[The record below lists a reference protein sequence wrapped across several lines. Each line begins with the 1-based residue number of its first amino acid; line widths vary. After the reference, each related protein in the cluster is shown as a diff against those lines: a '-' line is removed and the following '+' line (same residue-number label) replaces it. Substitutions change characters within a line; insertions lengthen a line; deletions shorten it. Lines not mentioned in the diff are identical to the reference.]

1 MRTRTK
7 LRLVRLVQA
16 PLTAA
21 MRFAGS
27 GPIIGARRMGINWIL
42 DLREGIDFSIW
53 LLGAFERPVRNAYR
67 RLVRPG
73 MVALDVGAN
82 IGAHTLPL
90 AKLVGKEGLVVA
102 FEPAA
107 WAFDK
112 LRANIA
118 ANPELSGR
126 IKIHQTMLLC
136 SEDAVVPPVIDAS
149 WPITPSEEVRA
160 DLRSAGKSTKGAVGM
175 TLDRYMESTGP
186 GRVDF
191 IKLDVD
197 GYESDVLRGAQV
209 TIERFRPVIVIEV
222 SPYIARERGNDIQ
235 DALSGLEKGRYRLFD
250 LRGRKPLDVAQL
262 CRSIPV
268 GAGRNVLMISC

>member
-1 MRTRTK
+1 
-7 LRLVRLVQA
+7 
-16 PLTAA
+16 

-27 GPIIGARRMGINWIL
+27 GPIVRARRMEIDWIL
-42 DLREGIDFSIW
+42 DLQEGIDFSIW
-53 LLGAFERPVRNAYR
+53 LLGAFERPVFNAYR

-90 AKLVGKEGLVVA
+90 AKLVGKDGLVVA
-102 FEPAA
+102 FEPTA

-118 ANPELSGR
+118 ANRELSGR
-126 IKIHQTMLLC
+126 IKVAQTMLLC
-136 SEDAVVPPVIDAS
+136 SEDAVVPPLIDAS
-149 WPITPSEEVRA
+149 WPITPAEEVSP
-160 DLRSAGKSTKGAVGM
+160 DLRSAGKSTKGAVGT
-175 TLDRYMESTGP
+175 TLDRYMESTGL

-209 TIERFRPVIVIEV
+209 TIERFRPVIVTEV

-250 LRGRKPLDVAQL
+250 LQGRRPLDVAQL
-262 CRSIPV
+262 CQSIPV
-268 GAGRNVLMISC
+268 GAGRNVLMIPC